1 MAERKSITVSLQV
14 KELMYDIT
22 NKAYLTGKA
31 REANGMD
38 YKASSNMQ
46 ASEDEENSYQLR
58 RSLTTAFS
66 GLKSILGEY
75 LDENNTTTDNLLIKE
90 VDNDGVLKLGFKMP
104 SNFNSSSVDAMGKGI
119 HAYLVDLTLSEWF
132 AIANPK
138 DAQYYAEHSV
148 QSLAV
153 VEKALYKRSRPE
165 RPDYGEFGVEAGPV
179 TQ

>member
-22 NKAYLTGKA
+22 NKAFLTGKA
-31 REANGMD
+31 REAAGMD

-75 LDENNTTTDNLLIKE
+75 LDENKTTTDNLLTDA
-90 VDNDGVLKLGFKMP
+90 VDSDGILTLGFKMP
-104 SNFNSSSVDAMGKGI
+104 SNYNSSSVDAMGKGI

-132 AIANPK
+132 AISNPA
-138 DAQYYAEHSV
+138 DAKYYQDHSV

-165 RPDYGEFGVEAGPV
+165 RPVYDDSEFGV
-179 TQ
+179 TT